1 MDLIDKTKSILINI
15 PISYYL
21 VFLVVIISI
30 NLYIN
35 YNSLLVGNI
44 YKKYDEENHN
54 MILFNDIKVRNK
66 YTILEKVLGQPPIVE
81 LYNNI
86 YAESVTWRMNYTD
99 KQFIYGKYNGL
110 DLIKLTGYVA
120 KKNHPIPGPVYIIA
134 GKYLKI
140 PEHLYGPI
148 KYASPTINIE
158 QLYIPEEHNLKY
170 EKTGTKNISL
180 LTGSCASITICAITI
195 KFVEDMIEKFKDNMD
210 TTLDVH
216 IQFRKEYN
224 LRILSYLCGKG
235 ITPEIP
241 WFEPLNF
248 KEDTI
253 YNSNSDKCGLLN
265 KNESINV
272 MYEDD
277 NLDKVIDSIKSNISE
292 NKVTKKELQELI
304 NKDKTNSN
312 NNNILDNL
320 NNKNNSH
327 NDDNSSNNDED
338 ISDNDKDISDND
350 EDISD
355 NN

>member
-120 KKNHPIPGPVYIIA
+120 KNHPIPGPVYIIA

-195 KFVEDMIEKFKDNMD
+195 KFVEDMIEKFKENMD

>member
-21 VFLVVIISI
+21 VFIVVIISI

-44 YKKYDEENHN
+44 YKKYDEENNN

-120 KKNHPIPGPVYIIA
+120 RKNHPIPGPVYIIA
-134 GKYLKI
+134 GKYLKV

-158 QLYIPEEHNLKY
+158 QLYIPEEHNLEY

-195 KFVEDMIEKFKDNMD
+195 KFVEDMIDKFKDNMD

-265 KNESINV
+265 KNDSINV

-277 NLDKVIDSIKSNISE
+277 NLDKVIDSIKSNISK
-292 NKVTKKELQELI
+292 NQVTKKELKELI
-304 NKDKTNSN
+304 NKDNSLN
-312 NNNILDNL
+312 NNDSFDNNNSL
-320 NNKNNSH
+320 NNNSLENDNSSK
-327 NDDNSSNNDED
+327 NDDSSNNDD
-338 ISDNDKDISDND
+338 SSDNDDSL
-350 EDISD
+350 D